1 MITRDSVFVRAK
13 DVRFRAVGDGTV
25 VVSQARAEVL
35 GLNEVG
41 GRVLALLDG
50 ETSVSGLVSHLSSE
64 FEATEGELESDVTA
78 FLARLVDVGVAVPV
92 ASAERGP

>member
-1 MITRDSVFVRAK
+1 M
-13 DVRFRAVGDGTV
+13 GDGAV
-25 VVSQARAEVL
+25 VVSQTRAEVL

-50 ETSVSGLVSHLSSE
+50 ETSVGGLVSHLSSE
-64 FEATEGELESDVTA
+64 FEASESELESDVTA
-78 FLARLVDVGVAVPV
+78 FLARLVELGVVVPV